1 MSNEKNNIEDSG
13 IFSYI
18 DHEKPASR
26 VSRVPKALIVGAAA
40 VVVLAGIQAAS
51 GLVGPML
58 LALFLA
64 IILLVPL
71 RWLQNRGCPHLL
83 AFAIVMICTIAL
95 FVGIMYFIVG
105 SMNNFIGRIPAI
117 RDEIVVKYVQ
127 LEKQVERIGFTF
139 SPFREIEPPEL
150 LEQSA
155 DEPTVPEQP
164 PAVMPPVDPEPAVPD
179 ETVDPDG
186 IELPEF
192 EEDEAEQAAIDEEG
206 VPLLASEGLAPEG
219 LEDFIRGMEKGQ
231 PSLIALDPQ
240 VVTLWLARIALYARH
255 MLEGG
260 FLVLVF
266 TIFMLLEAT
275 YFPSKVKHAFSK
287 DSPINFEHFQR
298 IADDVRRYL
307 ILKTVSNLMSGS
319 AAFAVYWA
327 FDVPEA
333 LFWGI
338 IAFFMYYIPNI
349 GGTLAAIIPGLL
361 IFINADISMV
371 LLYALCLLTVECAI
385 AYGIEPK
392 LLGHGLRLSTL
403 VIILSLFFWG
413 FILGPIGLFLAA
425 PLTVM
430 IKIVLQA
437 FPETRWLAIF
447 LDAGRETKTTDK

>member
-1 MSNEKNNIEDSG
+1 MSSEKSNIEDSD

-18 DHEKPASR
+18 DQEKPASR
-26 VSRVPKALIVGAAA
+26 VSRVPKALVVAAAA

-71 RWLQNRGCPHLL
+71 RWLQNRGCPHFL

-95 FVGIMYFIVG
+95 FVGIMYFIAG
-105 SMNNFIGRIPAI
+105 SMNNFIGRIPDI
-117 RDEIVVKYVQ
+117 RDQIVVRYAQ
-127 LEKQVERIGFTF
+127 LEQRVEQMGFRF
-139 SPFREIEPPEL
+139 VPFWEIDQPEPEPDPI
-150 LEQSA
+150 EQPA
-155 DEPTVPEQP
+155 DEPIVPEPP
-164 PAVMPPVDPEPAVPD
+164 PAVMSPVVPQPAVPD
-179 ETVDPDG
+179 KAIDPDG
-186 IELPEF
+186 VELPEF
-192 EEDEAEQAAIDEEG
+192 AEDEAEQAAIEDEG
-206 VPLLASEGLAPEG
+206 VLWLAPEG
-219 LEDFIRGMEKGQ
+219 LEDWIRGMEKEQ
-231 PSLIALDPQ
+231 PSLTALDTQ
-240 VVTLWLARIALYARH
+240 SVILWLARIALYARH

-260 FLVLVF
+260 FLVLIF

-275 YFPSKVKHAFSK
+275 YFPLKVKHAFSK

-319 AAFAVYWA
+319 AAFAVYWM
-327 FDVPEA
+327 FGVPEA
-333 LFWGI
+333 FFWGI

-371 LLYALCLLTVECAI
+371 LLYALCLLTVECTI

-430 IKIVLQA
+430 IKIILQA
-437 FPETRWLAIF
+437 FPETRWVAIF
-447 LDAGRETKTTDK
+447 LDGGRVESH